1 MMNSYRESYIRQ
13 LKKENQMLWAELS
26 DLERNSLA
34 WKKVRRAIEIND
46 SEISTMQDIIKRSM
60 PITAMAEV

>member
-1 MMNSYRESYIRQ
+1 MNYRESYIYQ
-13 LKKENQMLWAELS
+13 LKKENQLLWEELS
-26 DLERNSLA
+26 DLERNSTE

-60 PITAMAEV
+60 PITALAEV

>member
-13 LKKENQMLWAELS
+13 LKKENQLLWAELS
-26 DLERNSLA
+26 DLERNSVE
-34 WKKVRRAIEIND
+34 WKKVRRSIEIND
-46 SEISTMQDIIKRSM
+46 TEISTMQDIIKRSM

>member
-1 MMNSYRESYIRQ
+1 MNGYRESYIYQ
-13 LKKENQMLWAELS
+13 LKKENRVLWEELS
-26 DLERNSLA
+26 DLERNSIE

>member
-1 MMNSYRESYIRQ
+1 MLHNYRESYIYQ
-13 LKKENQMLWAELS
+13 LKKENQALWAELS
-26 DLERNSLA
+26 DLERNSVE